1 MDQRAEDRKADRTAN
16 AELVQSNYK
25 ESLARH
31 EHSAQHPAYADG
43 RIW

>member
-25 ESLARH
+25 ESLACH
-31 EHSAQHPAYADG
+31 EYSAQHPAYADG
-43 RIW
+43 RVW